1 VAPVYL
7 RWRAGDSFQ
16 ARSWTLGQRYKWINL
31 IAVLFVIFMV
41 IDLCLPAYSTGVPW
55 ESDFDW
61 SFFNYTPAVVGL
73 TALGAWLAWVLGAN
87 KRYKGPIRQLE
98 FDEGLGVQE
107 AEPTEPPPAPAGGA
121 E

>member
-7 RWRAGDSFQ
+7 RWRAGDSFEP
-16 ARSWTLGQRYKWINL
+16 RSWTLGPKYRWVNA
-31 IAVLFVIFMV
+31 IAVVFVIFMT

-61 SFFNYTPAVVGL
+61 SFFNYTPAVLAVVGG
-73 TALGAWLAWVLGAN
+73 GAWLAWVLGAK

-98 FDEGLGVQE
+98 FDEGLG
-107 AEPTEPPPAPAGGA
+107 TGA
-121 E
+121 EANPESPT